1 MITSDDASSPFWT
14 GYGPQQSPM
23 TTATAERAS
32 TIEATPAE
40 WRKAL
45 FPDTYTAP
53 LAEYHNEFWRWVW
66 DVKPGVMPPPY
77 LAIWPRGWA
86 KSTNGE
92 VAVIALAAVKKRRY
106 CLYVCGTQQ
115 QADDHVQNIA
125 IRLEGSTVE
134 HYYSDLATPNIGKYG
149 NQRGWRRNRISTK
162 AGFTVDAVGLDVL
175 GMRGVKLDND
185 RPDIIAFDDI
195 DGITDSP
202 ETITKKGTIITKTIL
217 PAGSPDVAVMGLQNL
232 ITRNG
237 IMSQLVDGRADFLKG
252 RIISGPHK
260 AIDGMEVDAD
270 GTIIA
275 GVATWDVLGWD
286 VCQDKI
292 GLMGLRAFLTECQHE
307 VELSGQPRFNL
318 DLLNY
323 QLQNA
328 PKPLPSKLL
337 PAHLQGIEGLR
348 VYSLPRPGVAYVQY
362 SDMAEGKGRDYH
374 ATGGAE
380 AGTRQVAYVLEDNFR
395 EPQKHADIAADLYF
409 WFNEPLT
416 GYERA
421 KAEALAGVYGALGV
435 TRLYQ
440 HEDNPLTPQQRA
452 AGIERKLRPGYP
464 MTEHTRRGLIDRL
477 GTLIEQ
483 NAVGI
488 VDERTIQEC
497 KDFIVTE
504 RNRVEAAPGGHD
516 DLVMMLG
523 GLMMLCEQPGA
534 TSLRATERRPQHQT
548 RYYEANP
555 ALRGQ

>member
-1 MITSDDASSPFWT
+1 
-14 GYGPQQSPM
+14 M
-23 TTATAERAS
+23 TTATRPNPTDIER
-32 TIEATPAE
+32 TPEE
-40 WRKAL
+40 WRRNL
-45 FPDTYTAP
+45 FPDTYTTA
-53 LAEYHNEFWRWVW
+53 LADYHNDFWRWLW
-66 DVKPGVMPPPY
+66 EITPGTMPSPY

-92 VAVIALAAVKKRRY
+92 VGVIALATRGRRY

-125 IRLEGSTVE
+125 QRLEGAKVE
-134 HYYSDLATPNIGKYG
+134 HWYPALASPAIGKYG

-175 GMRGVKLDND
+175 GMRGVKLDDD
-185 RPDIIAFDDI
+185 RPDVIVFDDI
-195 DGITDSP
+195 DGVNDSP
-202 ETITKKGTIITKTIL
+202 ETITKKQTIITKTIL
-217 PAGSPDVAVMGLQNL
+217 PAGSNDVAVMGLQNL

-237 IMSQLVDGRADFLKG
+237 IISQLVDGRADFLKG

-260 AIDGMEVDAD
+260 AIEGLEVDGDGMIIE
-270 GTIIA
+270 GTP
-275 GVATWDVLGWD
+275 TWAVMDRA

-323 QLQNA
+323 QLANA
-328 PKPLPSKLL
+328 HTPLPSKLL

-380 AGTRQVAYVLEDNFR
+380 AATRQIAYVLEDNHR

-421 KAEALAGVYGALGV
+421 KAEALAGVYGARGV
-435 TRLYQ
+435 TRIYQ
-440 HEDNPLTPQQRA
+440 HEDNPLTQQQRA

-464 MTEHTRRGLIDRL
+464 MTEQTRRGLIDRL
-477 GTLIEQ
+477 GTLIDV
-483 NAVGI
+483 NAVAI
-488 VDERTIQEC
+488 MDERTIQEC
-497 KDFIVTE
+497 KDFVVTE

-516 DLVMMLG
+516 DLVMMLA
-523 GLMMLCEQPGA
+523 GLMLLCEQPGA
-534 TSLRATERRPQHQT
+534 QSLRQTEPRGPIQPQWGYSQTGRR
-548 RYYEANP
+548 
-555 ALRGQ
+555 

>member
-1 MITSDDASSPFWT
+1 
-14 GYGPQQSPM
+14 M
-23 TTATAERAS
+23 TTATTANPT
-32 TIEATPAE
+32 TIEASPAQ
-40 WRKAL
+40 WRNEL
-45 FPDTYTAP
+45 FRNTYVEP
-53 LAEYHNEFWRWVW
+53 LAEYHNDFWRWVW
-66 DVKPGVMPPPY
+66 EIRPNIMPSPY
-77 LAIWPRGWA
+77 MAIWARGWA
-86 KSTNGE
+86 KSTNAE
-92 VAVIALAAVKKRRY
+92 VAVIALAAAKGRKY

-125 IRLEGSTVE
+125 IRLESATLE
-134 HYYSDLATPNIGKYG
+134 RWYPELAAPFIGKYG

-175 GMRGVKLDND
+175 GMRGVKLDDD
-185 RPDIIAFDDI
+185 RPDVIVFDDI
-195 DGITDSP
+195 DGVSDSP
-202 ETITKKGTIITKTIL
+202 ETITKKITIITKTIL
-217 PAGSPDVAVMGLQNL
+217 PAGSPDVAAMVLQNL

-237 IMSQLVDGRADFLKG
+237 VVSQLVDGRADFLRG

-260 AIDGMEVDAD
+260 AIDGLETAGD
-270 GTIIA
+270 GMIIA
-275 GVATWDVLGWD
+275 GVPTWDALGLD

-323 QLQNA
+323 QLANA
-328 PKPLPSKLL
+328 PKPMPSKLL

-380 AGTRQVAYVLEDNFR
+380 ASTRQLSYVLEDNFR

-421 KAEALAGVYGALGV
+421 KAEALASVYGARGV
-435 TRLYQ
+435 TRIYQ
-440 HEDNPLTPQQRA
+440 HEDNPLTPQQRGN
-452 AGIERKLRPGYP
+452 GIDRKLRPGFP
-464 MTEHTRRGLIDRL
+464 MTEQTRRGLIDRL
-477 GTLIEQ
+477 GTLIDE
-483 NAVGI
+483 NAVAI

-516 DLVMMLG
+516 DLVLMLA

-534 TSLRATERRPQHQT
+534 QSVRSPVTAGPMQYRSPW
-548 RYYEANP
+548 
-555 ALRGQ
+555 G